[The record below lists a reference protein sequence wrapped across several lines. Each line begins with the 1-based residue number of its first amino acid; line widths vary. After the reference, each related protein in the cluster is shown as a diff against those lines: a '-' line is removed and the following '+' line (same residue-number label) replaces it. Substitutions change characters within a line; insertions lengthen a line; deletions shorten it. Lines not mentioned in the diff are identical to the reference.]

1 MPRKRNLPSSE
12 QLKEELKRVKHRA
25 RYKKALRGTIWT
37 LVVVAAASIILSTF
51 LFTVLKTQGTSME
64 PVLSENQL
72 VIAVK
77 THRFKTGEIVAFYY
91 NNKILIKRVI
101 GSAGDWVNID
111 ETGDVYVNDALL
123 DEPYAVD
130 KTLGDGDITFPYQVP
145 ENRWFVLGD
154 HRATSADSRSSIIG
168 NVSDEQIIGKVVLR
182 IWPLSEISSVK

>member
-1 MPRKRNLPSSE
+1 
-12 QLKEELKRVKHRA
+12 
-25 RYKKALRGTIWT
+25 
-37 LVVVAAASIILSTF
+37 
-51 LFTVLKTQGTSME
+51 ME

-101 GSAGDWVNID
+101 GPAGDWVNID

-130 KTLGDGDITFPYQVP
+130 KTLGEGDINFPYQVP